1 MKKNLFSKLFSTYL
15 LLILLAI
22 GLVSSLFYVF
32 FNNYYYGIRE
42 QQLLIQGKEIAQIV
56 SPNIKNKDF
65 SQMDETINIYNK
77 MNISRMWIVNKEG
90 NIVSGPGEFDNHD
103 SECPE
108 REQIKRAL
116 KGETVTNRGN
126 IRYSDDLVLS
136 VALPIY
142 VNGNIEGAVF
152 ACNPLSDINHS
163 IAQALKIVIFAG
175 AIAIVILAFVSFFI
189 SRNITRPI
197 KKITEI
203 SLEMAKGNFTERVK
217 VPSNDEIG
225 KLAETFNY
233 MTVKLDKTLRDLE
246 YERDKMTEMERMQRE
261 FVANASHELRTPLT
275 SVRGYIEAIL
285 DGVINEKEQ
294 EKKYLRIILKET
306 LRLHRVVNSLL
317 DLSRMEAGHVKI
329 NKKELSIDEI
339 IKRTVTRLKPLAE
352 EKELVLEIDELTEL
366 PKVVGDEDLIEQVII
381 NYITNAVRFTPK
393 GERILVRADTGENKV
408 SVHVID
414 TGIGISLQDL
424 PNVWKRFYKINDARP
439 LSKEGSGLGLSLVKE
454 IMELLEGRAWVES
467 TLGKGSIFSFSLPI
481 KEKMVDEKVHK

>member
-1 MKKNLFSKLFSTYL
+1 M
-15 LLILLAI
+15 
-22 GLVSSLFYVF
+22 
-32 FNNYYYGIRE
+32 
-42 QQLLIQGKEIAQIV
+42 
-56 SPNIKNKDF
+56 
-65 SQMDETINIYNK
+65 
-77 MNISRMWIVNKEG
+77 
-90 NIVSGPGEFDNHD
+90 
-103 SECPE
+103 
-108 REQIKRAL
+108 
-116 KGETVTNRGN
+116 
-126 IRYSDDLVLS
+126 
-136 VALPIY
+136 ALPIY
-142 VNGNIEGAVF
+142 VDGNVEGAIF

-329 NKKELSIDEI
+329 NKKELFIDEI

-352 EKELVLEIDELTEL
+352 ENELVLEIGELTDL

-381 NYITNAVRFTPK
+381 NYVTNAVRFTPK
-393 GERILVRADTGENKV
+393 GGRILVRADTSENKV

-414 TGIGISLQDL
+414 TGIGISSQEL